1 MEKRNTQLEE
11 MLIALQSSLKEKDFE
26 ILKLRNAPPS
36 AAPASKSIAVSSS
49 TGTSAG
55 LGIST
60 DTQSNTSIFDI
71 ENILRLT
78 EVDMKYKDIVFELEK
93 LKLDNS

>member
-26 ILKLRNAPPS
+26 ILKLRSAPRA
-36 AAPASKSIAVSSS
+36 AAPAATSTAVSSS
-49 TGTSAG
+49 TGTAG

-78 EVDMKYKDIVFELEK
+78 EVDNKYKDIVFELEK